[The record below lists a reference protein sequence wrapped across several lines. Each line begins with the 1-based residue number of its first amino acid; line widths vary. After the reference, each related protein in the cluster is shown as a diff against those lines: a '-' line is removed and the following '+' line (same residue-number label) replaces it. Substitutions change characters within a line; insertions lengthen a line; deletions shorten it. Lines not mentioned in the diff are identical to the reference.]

1 MSEFFERPVLGGRI
15 GNDLE
20 PMLFYGDMVAKVA
33 AALINQLA
41 DPDPTIRRLA
51 LEALVTIRGD
61 RSAELARAVARRLG
75 DPDASVRT
83 WATTMMK
90 EFPLKISPGKR
101 DPATLALIDE
111 LSAQPGAGGPG
122 GRARV
127 SSAGSDRSPASS
139 RKTIPRRK
147 SVRG

>member
-20 PMLFYGDMVAKVA
+20 PMLFHGDTVGKVA

-61 RSAELARAVARRLG
+61 RSRPTWPGRSRGDLAIPTAR
-75 DPDASVRT
+75 
-83 WATTMMK
+83 
-90 EFPLKISPGKR
+90 
-101 DPATLALIDE
+101 
-111 LSAQPGAGGPG
+111 SARGP
-122 GRARV
+122 
-127 SSAGSDRSPASS
+127 
-139 RKTIPRRK
+139 PR
-147 SVRG
+147 